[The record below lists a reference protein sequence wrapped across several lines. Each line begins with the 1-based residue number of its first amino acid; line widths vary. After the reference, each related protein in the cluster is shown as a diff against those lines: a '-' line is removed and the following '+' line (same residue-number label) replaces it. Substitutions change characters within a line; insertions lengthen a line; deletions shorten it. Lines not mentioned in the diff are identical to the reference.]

1 MLKRENLL
9 YCVTAG
15 FLILTVFKALS
26 FLTESLHP
34 TADIRA
40 QSREIDRILS
50 IRSIDVDDWRPGDV
64 KLLSFGNIPVMIWR
78 RDRNEMTAAIEQFL
92 STSTP
97 PDDEASSGRQIL
109 SQMFSY
115 DPAFMAEWLIVS
127 PVNTGGIGCLVIP
140 NAALHDGFFDSCQNV
155 HFDMW
160 GRVMSGPT
168 DKNLIVVPATYVN
181 DKTKII
187 FDLSNLPEVERP

>member
-1 MLKRENLL
+1 MLKKKNTL
-9 YCVTAG
+9 YIVTAG
-15 FLILTVFKALS
+15 FFILTVYKALS

-50 IRSIDVDDWRPGDV
+50 IRSIEVDDWRPGDV

-78 RDRNEMTAAIEQFL
+78 RDRDEMAAAIEQFL
-92 STSTP
+92 NASTLS
-97 PDDEASSGRQIL
+97 DDQASSGRQIL
-109 SQMFSY
+109 SQMVRY

-127 PVNTGGIGCLVIP
+127 PVNTGGIGCLVLP
-140 NAALHDGFFDSCQNV
+140 KTELHDGFYDSCQNT

-181 DKTKII
+181 DKATII
-187 FDLSNLPEVERP
+187 FDLSNLPEVKRP